1 MHLRG
6 PMNISQLAV
15 YQLPDEAHTMKKR
28 TTVPFYNRRR
38 ALAQPEASISTNN
51 AIKAAPSMT
60 AGWLPFFK
68 RRTYNTTT
76 SSLPTAT
83 KSTVIVTSTVSTVTV
98 ATVCPSSSVAQPAPN
113 TTYIGPPLPCLS
125 TSAAPP
131 ATNPIPPVSNCTYKQ
146 QSPKPV
152 AKLLNGRPIYV
163 YTPPPKTNNPP
174 PSKRQ
179 APDWSRV
186 AYYTSAAPAQATG
199 LTFMANMG
207 DPQKSGT
214 FD

>member
-6 PMNISQLAV
+6 PMNVSQLAV
-15 YQLPDEAHTMKKR
+15 YQLPDEVHTMKKR

-38 ALAQPEASISTNN
+38 ALLQPEASISTSN
-51 AIKAAPSMT
+51 ATKAAPST
-60 AGWLPFFK
+60 TSGWLPLFK
-68 RRTYNTTT
+68 KRTYNTTT
-76 SSLPTAT
+76 SSLLRAT

-98 ATVCPSSSVAQPAPN
+98 TTVCPSSSVAQPVPN
-113 TTYIGPPLPCLS
+113 TTYTGPPLPCLS

-131 ATNPIPPVSNCTYKQ
+131 ATNPIPPVSNGTCKE
-146 QSPKPV
+146 QSPKQV

-163 YTPPPKTNNPP
+163 YTPPPKMNNPP

-186 AYYTSAAPAQATG
+186 AYYTSTAPAQATG
-199 LTFMANMG
+199 LAFMANLG